1 MRGGGVLMYMWGFC
15 PLRTAGL
22 FICFVRLF
30 ACGGEGF
37 SGEHNAGSTRHSC
50 TGEGRVGAHIGDTTT
65 VAASGFANT
74 AVVLK
79 RRASVFRSTHTHTK
93 TTQQPPS
100 PAFPTPPRGG
110 GGGGA
115 RSSVASVGEEKV
127 K

>member
-1 MRGGGVLMYMWGFC
+1 MGFL
-15 PLRTAGL
+15 PAKNSRFVYL
-22 FICFVRLF
+22 FCSFVCLW
-30 ACGGEGF
+30 EKGF
-37 SGEHNAGSTRHSC
+37 LGNTMQGRHSC

-127 K
+127 KLK